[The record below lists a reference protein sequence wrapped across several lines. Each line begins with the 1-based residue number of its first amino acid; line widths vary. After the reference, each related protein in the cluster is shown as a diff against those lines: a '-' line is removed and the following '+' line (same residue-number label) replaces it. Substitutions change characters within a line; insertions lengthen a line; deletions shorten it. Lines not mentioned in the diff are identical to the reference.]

1 MGTIYD
7 VAIVGSGP
15 AGYSASI
22 YLSRYKLSNIIF
34 GKMIGG
40 TISEAHKVC
49 NYPGVCDVSGLE
61 LGMKFQKQATD
72 QGAQIAIESVTDIKK
87 ENDLFNL
94 ITDKGNNYL
103 AKTVIL
109 ATGTDRNKLAIPK
122 EDQYVGKGLSYCAT
136 CDAMFYKNKKVGV
149 VGGSNAATMAATMLA
164 DIASEVYII
173 YRGTELKGEPAWIE
187 QVLQKDNVKTIFQT
201 LVTDLEGEPRL
212 QRVKLSK
219 AYNDSDYLD
228 LDGLFVEIGS
238 EPNITLPL
246 KLNLALD
253 KQNYIEVDQRQATSI
268 NGVWAA
274 GDCTTNSN
282 KFKQVVTAVSEG
294 AVAANSI
301 YCHLK
306 QSRC

>member
-1 MGTIYD
+1 METIYD

-94 ITDKGNNYL
+94 FTDKGNNYL

-187 QVLQKDNVKTIFQT
+187 QVLQKENVKTIFQT
-201 LVTDLEGEPRL
+201 LVTDLEGEQRL

-238 EPNITLPL
+238 EPNITLPV

>member
-94 ITDKGNNYL
+94 FTDKGNNYL

-122 EDQYVGKGLSYCAT
+122 EDQYVGKGLSYCAI

-187 QVLQKDNVKTIFQT
+187 QVFQKENVKTIFQT

-246 KLNLALD
+246 KLSLALD
-253 KQNYIEVDQRQATSI
+253 KQNYIEVDQRQATSMD
-268 NGVWAA
+268 GVWAA

>member
-238 EPNITLPL
+238 EPNITLPV
-246 KLNLALD
+246 KLSLALD
-253 KQNYIEVDQRQATSI
+253 KQNYIEVDQRQATSMD
-268 NGVWAA
+268 GVWAA

>member
-212 QRVKLSK
+212 QMVKLSK

-238 EPNITLPL
+238 EPNITLPV
-246 KLNLALD
+246 KLSLALD
-253 KQNYIEVDQRQATSI
+253 KQNYIEVDQRQATSMD
-268 NGVWAA
+268 GVWAA

>member
-1 MGTIYD
+1 METIFD

-94 ITDKGNNYL
+94 FTDKGNNYL

-187 QVLQKDNVKTIFQT
+187 QVLQKENVKTIFQT

-253 KQNYIEVDQRQATSI
+253 KQNYIEVDQRQATSMD
-268 NGVWAA
+268 GVWAA

>member
-94 ITDKGNNYL
+94 FTDKGNNYL

-187 QVLQKDNVKTIFQT
+187 QVLQKENVKTIFQT

-246 KLNLALD
+246 KLSLALD
-253 KQNYIEVDQRQATSI
+253 KQNYIEVDQRQATSMY
-268 NGVWAA
+268 GVWAA

>member
-1 MGTIYD
+1 METIYD

-187 QVLQKDNVKTIFQT
+187 QVLQKENVKTIFQT

-219 AYNDSDYLD
+219 TYNDSDYLD

-238 EPNITLPL
+238 EPNITLPV

>member
-1 MGTIYD
+1 METIYD

-94 ITDKGNNYL
+94 FTDKGNNYL

-187 QVLQKDNVKTIFQT
+187 QVLQKENVKTIFQT

-253 KQNYIEVDQRQATSI
+253 KQNYIEVDQRQATSMD
-268 NGVWAA
+268 GVWAA

>member
-1 MGTIYD
+1 METIYD

-94 ITDKGNNYL
+94 ITDKGNSYL

-187 QVLQKDNVKTIFQT
+187 QVLQKENVKTIFQT
-201 LVTDLEGEPRL
+201 LVTDLEGEQRL

-238 EPNITLPL
+238 EPNITLPV
-246 KLNLALD
+246 KLSLALD

>member
-187 QVLQKDNVKTIFQT
+187 QVLQKENVKTIFQT

-238 EPNITLPL
+238 EPNITLPV
-246 KLNLALD
+246 KLSLALD
-253 KQNYIEVDQRQATSI
+253 KQNYIEVDQRQATSMD
-268 NGVWAA
+268 GVWAA

>member
-94 ITDKGNNYL
+94 FTDKGNNYL

-187 QVLQKDNVKTIFQT
+187 QVLQKENVKTIFQT
-201 LVTDLEGEPRL
+201 LVTDLEGEQRL

>member
-1 MGTIYD
+1 METIYD

-94 ITDKGNNYL
+94 FTDKGNNYL

-187 QVLQKDNVKTIFQT
+187 QVLQKENVKTIFQT

-238 EPNITLPL
+238 EPNITLPV

-253 KQNYIEVDQRQATSI
+253 KQNYIEVDQRQATSM